1 MELHGGGAEVTG
13 IGHAYARV
21 GRIDEA
27 DRVIA
32 ELRQRASRGYISPYA
47 FALIYAGLND
57 SDNTFA
63 WLERAYDDRTHWL
76 VFLQVEPRFDSL
88 REDPRFIDLLRRV
101 HVQ

>member
-1 MELHGGGAEVTG
+1 
-13 IGHAYARV
+13 V

-88 REDPRFIDLLRRV
+88 HEDPRFIDLLRRV